1 MHVDTKFGN
10 RELRR
15 LGMHEQRRILVIED
29 DPDISQMLA
38 LNLRNEGFAVGV
50 ERDGEAGLARLK
62 QERHHLLVLDL
73 MLPGMDG
80 WNVCR
85 EVRRM
90 PDYLPIIIVSAKVEE
105 THRVLGLEL
114 GADDY
119 LTKPFSLPELV
130 ARVRAVLRRMD
141 AAELQAATLA
151 GVIRRGALSIDP
163 VAREVRLRDESVVLT
178 LREFDLLLFFAR
190 HPNRVFN
197 RMELLDQVWGYSHD
211 GYEHTVN
218 SHINRLRTK
227 IESNPAQPACI
238 LTVWGVGY
246 KFVDPG
252 AEA

>member
-1 MHVDTKFGN
+1 MRD
-10 RELRR
+10 
-15 LGMHEQRRILVIED
+15 QRRIMVIED

-38 LNLRNEGFAVGV
+38 LNLRNDGFEVAV
-50 ERDGEAGLARLK
+50 EHDGESGLARLR
-62 QERHHLLVLDL
+62 QERHHLLLLDL

-80 WNVCR
+80 LQVCR

-90 PDYLPIIIVSAKVEE
+90 PDYLPIIIVSAKVTE

-141 AAELQAATLA
+141 AAEQLGASRA
-151 GVIRRGALSIDP
+151 GVIVRGALVIDP
-163 VAREVRLRDESVVLT
+163 VARDARLGGEQVALT
-178 LREFDLLLFFAR
+178 SREFDLLLFFAR
-190 HPNRVFN
+190 SPGHVFS
-197 RMELLDQVWGYSHD
+197 RMQLLDQVWGYSHD

-218 SHINRLRTK
+218 SHINRLRGK
-227 IESNPAQPACI
+227 IEADPARPGFI
-238 LTVWGVGY
+238 LTVWGRGY

-252 AEA
+252 ERA